1 MSWKFAISLGEK
13 MFFFLLVYKIKG
25 MSLKRK
31 VFLVEK
37 SQIYMYTHVN
47 IRFVS
52 ERKSFFD

>member
-37 SQIYMYTHVN
+37 SQIYNYVYTCKYS
-47 IRFVS
+47 IRFWA
-52 ERKSFFD
+52 